1 MPDLAATDSALP
13 HVVIVGAGFGGL
25 NAARALRHAPVRV
38 TLIDKRNHHLF
49 QPLLY
54 QVATAGL
61 SPGEIAAPIR
71 HVLRGQRNTE
81 VLMAEVVGV
90 DKERRRVAIQDGTA
104 ISFDYLV
111 IATGSYHSYFGH
123 DEWESLA
130 PGLKSIAD
138 ATNIRRRI
146 LLAYE
151 RAELETDPQA
161 RNALMTIA
169 ILGGGPTGVEMAG
182 SIAELAHKG
191 MTHEFQSIRPE
202 DTKVILVEANKRV
215 LANFPVSL
223 SEAATAELQR
233 LGVEIRTS
241 SRVEDVRSD
250 GVMINGEFVPAC
262 TAIWAAGVTASPA
275 AKWLGI
281 EGDRAGRVPVT
292 PTLEATGC
300 KNIFVIGDTAHA
312 VGNNCEALPGLAPVA
327 MQQGRYVAKLIASRA
342 RGFAGQDKFQY
353 RDKGTL
359 ATIGRAFAVAQIGSF
374 SLSGGLAWLIW
385 VFVHIMYLIGF
396 RNRLL
401 VLTEWAWAYV
411 TYQRGV
417 RLIVE

>member
-1 MPDLAATDSALP
+1 MPDLAASASELP

-25 NAARALRHAPVRV
+25 NAARALRRAPVRV
-38 TLIDKRNHHLF
+38 TLIDKSNHHLF

-71 HVLRGQRNTE
+71 HVLRGQSNTE

-90 DKERRRVAIQDGTA
+90 DKERRVVTIQDGPD

-123 DEWESLA
+123 DEWEPLA

-151 RAELETDPQA
+151 RAELEKDPQR
-161 RNALMTIA
+161 RNALLTIA
-169 ILGGGPTGVEMAG
+169 IVGGGPTGVEMAG

-202 DTKVILVEANKRV
+202 DTKVILVEANERV
-215 LANFPVSL
+215 LASFPSSL
-223 SEAATAELQR
+223 SDAAAGELKR
-233 LGVEIRTS
+233 LGVEIRTN
-241 SRVEDVRSD
+241 SRVEEVRTD
-250 GVMINGEFVPAC
+250 GVVINGEFVPAR
-262 TAIWAAGVTASPA
+262 TVMWAAGVTASPA

-281 EGDRAGRVPVT
+281 DGDRAGRVPVS
-292 PTLEATGC
+292 PMLEAEGSKT
-300 KNIFVIGDTAHA
+300 IFVIGDTASTI
-312 VGNNCEALPGLAPVA
+312 GDDGKPLPGLAPVA
-327 MQQGRYVAKLIASRA
+327 IQQGTYVAKLIASRV
-342 RGFAGQDKFQY
+342 RGYDSQERFRY

-374 SLSGGLAWLIW
+374 CLSGGLAWLIW

-401 VLTEWAWAYV
+401 VLMEWTWAYA